1 MYLIHSVED
10 DKLYQ
15 AKTYN
20 EAQYHAKELA
30 KKYGTR
36 HDVYKQAGRHIPV
49 KPEQITVVSYVV
61 SDTGEV
67 TAV

>member
-1 MYLIHSVED
+1 MYLIHNVED
-10 DKLYQ
+10 DKVYQ
-15 AKTYN
+15 IKTYD

-36 HDVYKQAGRHIPV
+36 HVVYKQAGRHIPV

>member
-10 DKLYQ
+10 DKVYQ
-15 AKTYN
+15 TKTYN
-20 EAQYHAKELA
+20 EAQHHAKELA

-49 KPEQITVVSYVV
+49 KPEQITVVSYAV

-67 TAV
+67 TIV